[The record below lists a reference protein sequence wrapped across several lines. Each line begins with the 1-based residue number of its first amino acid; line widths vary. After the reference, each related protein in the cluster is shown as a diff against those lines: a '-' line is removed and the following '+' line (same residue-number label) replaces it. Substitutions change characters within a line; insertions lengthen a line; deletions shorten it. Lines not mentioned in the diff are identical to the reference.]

1 MSDETIDDGESTTE
15 RVCLN
20 GGYHVLMLGG
30 APHPPECSPP
40 EYNPP
45 EVENDALVESAKKLN
60 DALVDAFWAT
70 ATVEFEKQTFREGIR
85 NSYRGLFDSSG
96 YNMLLNTQARAG
108 TTTWQTLMFP
118 GPGCM
123 SISVKNGS
131 VTLYDLDVRV
141 TQ

>member
-1 MSDETIDDGESTTE
+1 
-15 RVCLN
+15 
-20 GGYHVLMLGG
+20 MLGG
-30 APHPPECSPP
+30 APHPPEYSPP

-45 EVENDALVESAKKLN
+45 EVEN

-70 ATVEFEKQTFREGIR
+70 ATVEFEKQTFREGIQ

-108 TTTWQTLMFP
+108 TTTWQTLVFP

-123 SISVKNGS
+123 SINLWFARS
-131 VTLYDLDVRV
+131 
-141 TQ
+141 

>member
-20 GGYHVLMLGG
+20 GGCHVLMLGG
-30 APHPPECSPP
+30 APHPPEYSPP

-70 ATVEFEKQTFREGIR
+70 ATVEFEKQTFREGTQ

-96 YNMLLNTQARAG
+96 YNMLLNTQASAG
-108 TTTWQTLMFP
+108 TTTWQTLVFP

-123 SISVKNGS
+123 SISVKNSS

>member
-20 GGYHVLMLGG
+20 SGNLVLVLAG
-30 APHPPECSPP
+30 APHPPEYSPP
-40 EYNPP
+40 EVDDR
-45 EVENDALVESAKKLN
+45 EGLLDVESAQKLI
-60 DALVDAFWAT
+60 DSLWAN
-70 ATVEFEKQTFREGIR
+70 AEVEFEKQTFHVATQHWY
-85 NSYRGLFDSSG
+85 SGLFDSSG
-96 YNMLLNTQARAG
+96 ANMLLSATARAG
-108 TTTWQTLMFP
+108 ATTWQTLVFP

-123 SISVKNGS
+123 SISVRNGS